1 MEEGEGKLKASL
13 QQEMKFVK
21 QKLEAKAKAELAT
34 EKPAS
39 KSQVRMPM
47 LTITKYDGSF
57 AKWLSFWNKFKAEIE
72 SADIAPV
79 TKFAHLLKRTFAY
92 RCV

>member
-1 MEEGEGKLKASL
+1 MKQCLQETQAIAEAKKRDMEETLLSHKREE
-13 QQEMKFVK
+13 EMKFVK

-39 KSQVRMPM
+39 KSQVRMPK

-57 AKWLSFWNKFKAEIE
+57 AKWLSFWNKFKA
-72 SADIAPV
+72 
-79 TKFAHLLKRTFAY
+79 
-92 RCV
+92 